1 MAATETTSFLKLRRR
16 AEQGHDMAQYSLGV
30 SYEIGEGVSQDNI
43 EAVKWYQLSPPSRGM
58 SMPNTTSGTYTPQAI
73 AYPKT

>member
-16 AEQGHDMAQYSLGV
+16 AEQGHDMAQYSLAV

-43 EAVKWYQLSPPSRGM
+43 EAVKWYQLAAEQGHADAQFSLDVIREL
-58 SMPNTTSGTYTPQAI
+58 
-73 AYPKT
+73 

>member
-30 SYEIGEGVSQDNI
+30 SYEIEAIGVSRRQ
-43 EAVKWYQLSPPSRGM
+43 
-58 SMPNTTSGTYTPQAI
+58 
-73 AYPKT
+73 

>member
-30 SYEIGEGVSQDNI
+30 SYEIGEGVAQDSA
-43 EAVKWYQLSPPSRGM
+43 EAEKWYRLAAEQGNDDAKFSLNVIRQL
-58 SMPNTTSGTYTPQAI
+58 
-73 AYPKT
+73 